1 MTTEGLKPQKQ
12 WQFLSLTGE
21 SIAAAAGPST
31 MRGEPESRS
40 TAHTERDEYIMM
52 IPASLNLNQVRVS
65 DESEAIVQ
73 T

>member
-1 MTTEGLKPQKQ
+1 MTTEGLKLQKQ

-31 MRGEPESRS
+31 MRGEPES

-52 IPASLNLNQVRVS
+52 IPASPNLNQVRVS

>member
-1 MTTEGLKPQKQ
+1 MTTEGLKLQKQ

-31 MRGEPESRS
+31 MRGEPES

-52 IPASLNLNQVRVS
+52 IAASPNQVRVS
-65 DESEAIVQ
+65 DESEAIVP